1 MFKLTYFNFLNQL
14 ILLCWKH
21 TGVYAQSVYLWY
33 LRFHLLE
40 RDVYFDA
47 ANSPYN
53 SVPLLVYAK
62 IFFIYFLIF

>member
-47 ANSPYN
+47 ANST
-53 SVPLLVYAK
+53 K
-62 IFFIYFLIF
+62 